1 MVSLKKKLLA
11 VLAVVVFAVFYPA
24 VLVLILVFTSSGNFL
39 DQLGI
44 AIFSFLLLWYSIKLF
59 LNDDKGTG
67 TNYWKLLA
75 GSFLIFILADIVGCL
90 IFGVLSF
97 ATLISVL
104 FLSILGILLPLA
116 VVIGLTVG
124 LIVLAKKANK
134 KP

>member
-1 MVSLKKKLLA
+1 MVNLKKKLLA
-11 VLAVVVFAVFYPA
+11 VLAVVTFAVFYPA
-24 VLVLILVFTSSGNFL
+24 VLILILVFTSSGNFL

-59 LNDDKGTG
+59 LNREKGAG
-67 TNYWKLLA
+67 ANYWKLLV

-116 VVIGLTVG
+116 AVSGLTVG
-124 LIVLAKKANK
+124 LIILAKKANK